1 MSAIRSDSRYTV
13 AKEFCG
19 HSKARWVVRF
29 CGEFVESFQFHG
41 AALMRAAGEA
51 AKRRGCLVIKAVE
64 KGGMK

>member
-13 AKEFCG
+13 AREFCG

-29 CGEFVESFQFHG
+29 CGDFVESFQHHG

-51 AKRRGCLVIKAVE
+51 AKRRGALVIEEVKQ
-64 KGGMK
+64 